1 MTTWGEIQT
10 WGMLERWGNDA
21 KCRLVHPTYKVIY
34 SRMNNHTVAYTV
46 VRKAD
51 DSFEN
56 VVDFKADDPRWA
68 DAQAVYLGG
77 RQYDL
82 TEDEITDLAAAGYT
96 VEWIG

>member
-1 MTTWGEIQT
+1 MP
-10 WGMLERWGNDA
+10 
-21 KCRLVHPTYKVIY
+21 RLVHPTYKVIY

-51 DSFEN
+51 GTYEN

-68 DAQAVYLGG
+68 GALAVYLGG

-82 TEDEITDLAAAGYT
+82 SPSEATALTDAGYT
-96 VEWIG
+96 VE